1 MKREL
6 KIGIFLAAAFAIL
19 GLFVF
24 IVGDLSRWFKKGG
37 YELNASFQTVTG
49 LEKQAAVRMAGVK
62 IGYVRDI
69 RLANRRAEVVLSIGA
84 EFQVPEGSK
93 ASLSSYGMIGEKYV
107 EITPSDRP
115 EHFGP
120 GSTLE
125 TTSAVGLD
133 QVGAIAVSVG
143 EEIKT
148 LSRSLNEITG
158 EGSRTD
164 IREALANLNAFTG
177 DLKEFMAANGQ
188 NLETG
193 IQGIARASRDLDKQI
208 ASLSRNL
215 EETIG
220 TINDIAQENRG
231 AVKTD
236 IEKVGEVLDDLKES
250 ARILRQTLE
259 KIDKGEGTVGK
270 LVQDPEMYESAKT
283 TLSSVDRF
291 VGPLS
296 TVRPIGSFR
305 VDYLADSEQAK
316 SVATLGLSLSGAI
329 TPSGRSPGTRSSQVH
344 LFRPGRM
351 RWTPWERGPGSSSRA
366 SARPSTCSLSTT
378 GSCSASKVM
387 ISTATPGPVPLH
399 DPVLA
404 RPISASYRRRRRFR
418 PSREPPVLFRARRG
432 SPVKDK
438 TKTVF
443 ICQTCGS
450 GRPNGWAA
458 ARPAAS
464 GAAWSRSPTSPRLPP
479 NTPFR
484 PRRPFSIKTSGN
496 SRNPGSGSGSKN
508 STRSWA
514 AASSWAPSS

>member
-6 KIGIFLAAAFAIL
+6 KIGIFLAAAFAIM

-69 RLANRRAEVVLSIGA
+69 RLANRRAEVVLSIAA
-84 EFQVPEGSK
+84 EFLVPEGSK

-125 TTSAVGLD
+125 TTSAIGLD

-143 EEIKT
+143 EEIRT

-164 IREALANLNAFTG
+164 IRDALANLNAFTG

-215 EETIG
+215 EETID
-220 TINDIAQENRG
+220 TINGIAKENRG

-283 TLSSVDRF
+283 TLASVDRF
-291 VGPLS
+291 VRPLA

-305 VDYLADSEQAK
+305 MDYLADSERAR
-316 SVATLGLSLSGAI
+316 SVATLGLSLSRRYFAFG
-329 TPSGRSPGTRSSQVH
+329 QVVWDP
-344 LFRPGRM
+344 LLDKYTFSALGGM
-351 RWTPWERGPGSSSRA
+351 RWQALAARAGIIESTFGAAVDLITLNDRLVFSLEGYDFYRDSGP
-366 SARPSTCSLSTT
+366 
-378 GSCSASKVM
+378 
-387 ISTATPGPVPLH
+387 
-399 DPVLA
+399 
-404 RPISASYRRRRRFR
+404 RFR
-418 PSREPPVLFRARRG
+418 FMTQFSLVRYLRLIAGVDDFG
-432 SPVKDK
+432 
-438 TKTVF
+438 
-443 ICQTCGS
+443 Q
-450 GRPNGWAA
+450 AA
-458 ARPAAS
+458 NRQFYF
-464 GAAWSRSPTSPRLPP
+464 GLGVGVR
-479 NTPFR
+479 
-484 PRRPFSIKTSGN
+484 
-496 SRNPGSGSGSKN
+496 
-508 STRSWA
+508 
-514 AASSWAPSS
+514 